1 MEMNNPASKLCDDAA
16 VTYAWQTGSLLLF
29 GNEQPNTIVK
39 NAFKERNSGL
49 LVSMRRY
56 DQKLIQDV
64 RPCDAR
70 EHIHSC
76 QMT

>member
-1 MEMNNPASKLCDDAA
+1 METNNPASKLCDDAA
-16 VTYAWQTGSLLLF
+16 VTYARQTGALLLF
-29 GNEQPNTIVK
+29 NEQPNTIVT
-39 NAFKERNSGL
+39 NAFKERNGGI
-49 LVSMRRY
+49 LVSVRLY